1 MILYCWVVLADKVG
15 RSNNNIL
22 PLCKRCRWFEC
33 FLTNISVFN
42 EWNSGPFQVQVR
54 VRIADR
60 GIVQRSMWRV
70 QSHPRAGCSSKRSS
84 AHRENPWHRR
94 SSIDREKKRT
104 AERKRIKAIPAER
117 NDRWFPL
124 CTVESTIISLLL
136 LPLLAHYFSLEI
148 NWLTCGQWR
157 RPNGKPAI
165 GSSVFFFVI
174 AVAVVS

>member
-94 SSIDREKKRT
+94 SSIDREKKKNR
-104 AERKRIKAIPAER
+104 RKEKNKGHSGRKKRPMISIVHSGKYHHQPLVAAVVGALFFSR
-117 NDRWFPL
+117 NQ
-124 CTVESTIISLLL
+124 
-136 LPLLAHYFSLEI
+136 LAHLWPMAAS
-148 NWLTCGQWR
+148 QR
-157 RPNGKPAI
+157 
-165 GSSVFFFVI
+165 
-174 AVAVVS
+174 